1 MNGENTSQTKGR
13 AVKATTF
20 QDRVKARIDKA
31 AQPGAVV
38 IIPKCEGARVLLKI
52 AEQVD
57 DMLDRL
63 YRESSMFGSIS
74 DTQKNSY
81 EQVLIE
87 HSVEL
92 SLLAEKLA
100 RKLPR
105 THKYY
110 HPEAL
115 RRFIEAHPSKTIQ
128 PTVTRTARKVKK
140 EDPAQIVAGNSEMT
154 TEQQG
159 FTEEPAS
166 VKATRGSKIEMAV
179 LES

>member
-1 MNGENTSQTKGR
+1 MREGNGQQSKNR

-20 QDRVKARIDKA
+20 QERVKARVDKA

-57 DMLDRL
+57 DMLDQL
-63 YRESSMFGSIS
+63 YRESSLFGSIS
-74 DTQKNSY
+74 DTQKNTY

-105 THKYY
+105 THRYY

-115 RRFIEAHPSKTIQ
+115 RRFIEAHPSKAVQ
-128 PTVTRTARKVKK
+128 PAEIKTARKTRR
-140 EDPAQIVAGNSEMT
+140 AGNPDNTVEHSKRAAVLTSEFDSK
-154 TEQQG
+154 G
-159 FTEEPAS
+159 
-166 VKATRGSKIEMAV
+166 VKAETELASN
-179 LES
+179 